1 MSVSS
6 PAAAHR
12 TAVEVYGS
20 FLHECVIPK
29 VGADR
34 VGSRKKP
41 GRSQI
46 DGRPVRLVTISGK
59 GGWSSD
65 AALAESWA
73 GNANISLLDHLLS
86 VARGALMFWV
96 ADAPRPWS
104 GKTELTEIER
114 LAHALVCI
122 AFLHDIDKDLELPRG
137 ARIEVEAVRE
147 RMERYG
153 INEFLARRGI
163 RISPAAMLNYI
174 EAVEGTQA
182 SGSPAAPDYN
192 RKIAATCGYVEL
204 ADKLDGVFASQQ
216 RDGGVTGVLTSLRDP
231 NRWPVLQDPALRRWE
246 AVEIHDHLHVF
257 LLDRF
262 QRALSTACQEIAG
275 RLPLIETVHDGRLL
289 SVIPHDHAPAIKEQA
304 LGNFLDALPYRLG
317 FSINKRHA
325 CEFVGGAASWQAC
338 QETMNPRAW
347 TTGEKDFGK
356 LLSLPKTIAR
366 IHYREIDDLFETAG
380 MTRSWSSFDRPGATV
395 KPALEHPGGD
405 GRGLDM
411 EPAHALVFLAVVLN
425 HTDVKRKGAA
435 PGAEAREQE
444 LLCLLRDEG
453 QLPPAAAEIEPPQA
467 LALLVLAP
475 EQTDGETMGAA
486 PDEETRKLRLE
497 NLVAALSKDGRA
509 RRVMLA
515 LWTVA
520 TVWSLAEDD
529 PDGAQELLDR
539 ILGHEGLVG
548 LWLEGNARRTGL
560 ADQIGDV
567 SSGILDALRQRF
579 EVYLTG
585 RQVKPFDSEAARKHC
600 ILCNEPVPVSQAV
613 RTASRAHGIKVSA
626 FSGRDGRNDHLASP
640 SRDTHLCHVCLAE
653 LQLRQKAQDEFF
665 KGDPNLGNLPPLI
678 SSPATTGLF
687 GGLAFHAEDGDVSMG
702 LNDLNRF
709 DVKKG
714 RVYEGLD
721 CQTRR
726 IRLARLENL
735 PRRDKELV
743 TQLHKV
749 LAAIHRLGRPI
760 HIFRG
765 APRPH
770 PAIFH
775 FDAMPAWLERLLGG
789 ESLRIEQLPVALSGL
804 ALFAQIAVTPGLGI
818 EWAKQLA
825 DPDPGVQ
832 LGALCVAW
840 GMAVDRR
847 NRGDNTGSRTSWADI
862 QNEARKRAKST
873 IKTME
878 GEAVTL
884 KDTTDPLL
892 RLAWLASRIQSLR
905 RIRDSTNKQLLCWK
919 IALDFYP
926 EAERSTTQDTQAL
939 VWGLA
944 ATLEEQLTRTNDA
957 AAKKY
962 REDQL
967 LPEAC
972 IEFADHFVRKVWKK
986 VFPSGE
992 PTSKEQRRAAQV
1004 YRFGLLEAYRERGN
1018 AESDDDITGEP
1029 NPKA

>member
-86 VARGALMFWV
+86 VARGALMFWA

-104 GKTELTEIER
+104 GKTELAEIER
-114 LAHALVCI
+114 FAHALVCI

-163 RISPAAMLNYI
+163 HISPAAMLNYI
-174 EAVEGTQA
+174 ETVEGTQA

-204 ADKLDGVFASQQ
+204 ADKLDGKFAGRK

-262 QRALSTACQEIAG
+262 QRALSTACQDIAG

-289 SVIPHDHAPAIKEQA
+289 SVIPHDHAPAIKKQA
-304 LGNFLDALPYRLG
+304 LENFLDVLPYRLG
-317 FSINKRHA
+317 FSINNRLA
-325 CEFVGGAASWQAC
+325 CEFVGGAASWPAC
-338 QETMNPRAW
+338 RETMKPRVW

-366 IHYREIDDLFETAG
+366 IHYREIDDLFEAAG
-380 MTRSWSSFDRPGATV
+380 MTTSWSPFDGPGATV

-475 EQTDGETMGAA
+475 EQTDGKAMGAA
-486 PDEETRKLRLE
+486 PDEETRKLQLE
-497 NLVAALSKDGRA
+497 SLAAALSKDGRA
-509 RRVMLA
+509 RRVLLA

-529 PDGAQELLDR
+529 PDSAQELLDR
-539 ILGHEGLVG
+539 TLGHEGLVG
-548 LWLEGNARRTGL
+548 LWLEGNAHRTGL
-560 ADQIGDV
+560 ADQIEDV
-567 SSGILDALRQRF
+567 SSGILDALRRRF
-579 EVYLTG
+579 EMYMTG
-585 RQVKPFDSEAARKHC
+585 RPVKPFDTEAPRKHC

-613 RTASRAHGIKVSA
+613 RTASRAHGIKMSA

-640 SRDTHLCHVCLAE
+640 SGDTHLCHFCLAE
-653 LQLRQKAQDEFF
+653 LQLRQKAQDEF
-665 KGDPNLGNLPPLI
+665 KGGGDLPPLI

-687 GGLAFHAEDGDVSMG
+687 GGLAFSAEDGDVSMG
-702 LNDLNRF
+702 LNDLNRL

-721 CQTRR
+721 CQEHR
-726 IRLARLENL
+726 IRLARLERL
-735 PRRDKELV
+735 PNRDAELV
-743 TQLHKV
+743 TQLRMV
-749 LAAIHRLGRPI
+749 LTAVRRLGRPI

-770 PAIFH
+770 PAIFY

-789 ESLRIEQLPVALSGL
+789 ESLRIEQLPDALSGL
-804 ALFAQIAVTPGLGI
+804 ALFEQMAGAPGLGI

-825 DPDPGVQ
+825 DPDPRVR

-840 GMAVDRR
+840 GAAVDGR
-847 NRGDNTGSRTSWADI
+847 NRGDNKNANTWAVI
-862 QNEARKRAKST
+862 QPEAAKRAIST
-873 IKTME
+873 IRTME
-878 GEAVTL
+878 GTAMTL
-884 KDTTDPLL
+884 KDATDPLL
-892 RLAWLASRIQSLR
+892 RLAWLASRIQKR
-905 RIRDSTNKQLLCWK
+905 RSTRDSANKQILCWK

-926 EAERSTTQDTQAL
+926 DAERSTTQDTDAL
-939 VWGLA
+939 ILGLA
-944 ATLEEQLTRTNDA
+944 GTLEGELTRKNDA
-957 AAKKY
+957 AAKKH
-962 REDQL
+962 REGQSLDQ
-967 LPEAC
+967 AC
-972 IEFADHFVRKVWKK
+972 IEFARHFVHEVWKK
-986 VFPSGE
+986 VFHSREPS
-992 PTSKEQRRAAQV
+992 SQEQRRAAQI
-1004 YRFGLLEAYRERGN
+1004 YRFGLLETYRERGIS
-1018 AESDDDITGEP
+1018 ETDDDITGEQK
-1029 NPKA
+1029 PKA